1 MKAGKGQVPVLA
13 GRAQGACTWQFA
25 AVISSCI
32 AELVA
37 PIQGES
43 ILECEKKKSLKLKL
57 LQTLELGMA
66 IFAGSGFFWCC
77 RDQVRSQEKTASVV
91 NRPHHGLGF
100 IWMDC
105 NRNSP

>member
-43 ILECEKKKSLKLKL
+43 ILECEKKKKFKTQVVADFGAWHGHFCRVRIFLVL
-57 LQTLELGMA
+57 L
-66 IFAGSGFFWCC
+66 
-77 RDQVRSQEKTASVV
+77 
-91 NRPHHGLGF
+91 
-100 IWMDC
+100 
-105 NRNSP
+105 